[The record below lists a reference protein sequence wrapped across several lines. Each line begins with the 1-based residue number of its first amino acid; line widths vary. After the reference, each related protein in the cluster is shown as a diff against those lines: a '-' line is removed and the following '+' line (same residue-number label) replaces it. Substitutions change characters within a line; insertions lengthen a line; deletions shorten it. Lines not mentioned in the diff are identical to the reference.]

1 MPLNLNAKWL
11 VITALLLASL
21 GLTGCSEL
29 LFRQTCVGLAKDM
42 RYCLAPLP
50 HDFAPATDKPL
61 TQPRIKSTTK
71 PTTESTTKPA
81 VMASQQTDSNTGVS
95 SPQSFS
101 QKVSIKV
108 GKESH
113 ELLTQLELEGE
124 RMTLVGLAPLGQA
137 LFTLVYD
144 GNTLSSEQSVLLG
157 DNFKAEY
164 LMAMMQLI
172 YWPEQSI
179 RAHLEGGHLVTGLC
193 DTVGENQSDTLVD
206 TRMNT
211 IPCRQIYSQ
220 DTLISKS
227 ALQTHVVQIRYQQ
240 NVSDA
245 LWQAHISLTM
255 PQAKFELEIEPI

>member
-1 MPLNLNAKWL
+1 MSLNFDAKWR
-11 VITALLLASL
+11 VFPALLIISL

-50 HDFAPATDKPL
+50 HDFAPAADKPL
-61 TQPRIKSTTK
+61 IK
-71 PTTESTTKPA
+71 PTAKPA
-81 VMASQQTDSNTGVS
+81 DISSQQTESKTGVS

-108 GKESH
+108 GDKSH
-113 ELLTQLELEGE
+113 ELLTQLELENE

-193 DTVGENQSDTLVD
+193 DTIGGNQGDTLEG
-206 TRMNT
+206 TRVNT

-227 ALQTHVVQIRYQQ
+227 GQQTHVVQIRYQQ
-240 NVSDA
+240 NIGDA

>member
-1 MPLNLNAKWL
+1 MSLNVNAKWR
-11 VITALLLASL
+11 VIPALLFASF

-29 LFRQTCVGLAKDM
+29 LFRQTCVALAKDT

-50 HDFAPATDKPL
+50 HNFAPATDKPL
-61 TQPRIKSTTK
+61 REPTAK
-71 PTTESTTKPA
+71 PADISSPQTESK
-81 VMASQQTDSNTGVS
+81 TGAL

-108 GKESH
+108 GDESH

-157 DNFKAEY
+157 DSFKAEY

-179 RAHLEGGHLVTGLC
+179 RAHLEGGHLVIGLC
-193 DTVGENQSDTLVD
+193 KTVAETL
-206 TRMNT
+206 NNAQGST

-220 DTLISKS
+220 DPLESNSTEQ
-227 ALQTHVVQIRYQQ
+227 AQVLQINYREG
-240 NVSDA
+240 SGDM
-245 LWQAHISLTM
+245 LWQAHINLTM
-255 PQAKFELEIEPI
+255 PQAKFELEIQPI

>member
-1 MPLNLNAKWL
+1 MSLNFNAKWR
-11 VITALLLASL
+11 VFPALLIISL

-50 HDFAPATDKPL
+50 HDFAPAADKPL
-61 TQPRIKSTTK
+61 TK
-71 PTTESTTKPA
+71 PTAKPA
-81 VMASQQTDSNTGVS
+81 DISSQQTESKTGVS

-108 GKESH
+108 GDKSH
-113 ELLTQLELEGE
+113 ELLTQLELENE

-144 GNTLSSEQSVLLG
+144 GNTLSSEQSMLLG
-157 DNFKAEY
+157 DSFKAEY

-193 DTVGENQSDTLVD
+193 DTVGGNQGDTLIG
-206 TRMNT
+206 TRENT

-227 ALQTHVVQIRYQQ
+227 GQQTHVVQIRYQQ
-240 NVSDA
+240 NIGDA
-245 LWQAHISLTM
+245 LWQAHISLTL

>member
-1 MPLNLNAKWL
+1 MSLNFDAKWR
-11 VITALLLASL
+11 VFPALLIISL

-50 HDFAPATDKPL
+50 HDFAPAADKPL
-61 TQPRIKSTTK
+61 IK
-71 PTTESTTKPA
+71 PTAKPA
-81 VMASQQTDSNTGVS
+81 DISSQQTESKTGVS

-108 GKESH
+108 GDKSH
-113 ELLTQLELEGE
+113 ELLTQLELENE

-193 DTVGENQSDTLVD
+193 KTVAETL
-206 TRMNT
+206 NNAQGST

-220 DTLISKS
+220 DPLESNS
-227 ALQTHVVQIRYQQ
+227 AEQAQVLQINYRRGTG
-240 NVSDA
+240 DM
-245 LWQAHISLTM
+245 LWQAHINLTM
-255 PQAKFELEIEPI
+255 PQAKFELEIQPI